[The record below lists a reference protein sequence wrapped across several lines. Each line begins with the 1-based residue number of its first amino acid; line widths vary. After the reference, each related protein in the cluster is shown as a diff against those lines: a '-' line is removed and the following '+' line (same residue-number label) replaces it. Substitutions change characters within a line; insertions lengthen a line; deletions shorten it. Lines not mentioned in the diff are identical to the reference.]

1 MARHACV
8 VSQTHATQSCAGG
21 AHRSIQ
27 EFYMSRFWKIALI
40 VIAVIVVAA
49 VGFRLLH
56 KATPAGAA
64 SAQSATKSKGGKDGK
79 DETPPVPVTVVPV
92 VKQNVPVYLTALGTV
107 QALNTVTVN
116 PQVGGQLLSL
126 EFTEGQPV
134 KKGQVLAQI
143 DPRTYQAAHDQA
155 VARQRQDQA
164 LLETAKSN
172 LARSQDLAAKGYI
185 SRQDLDTLHNTAAQY
200 AAAVAADAASVRDS
214 QVQLAYTKVI
224 SPIDGL
230 AGIRNVD
237 PGNVV
242 TTSTGLVTLTQLH
255 PINVMFTLPEQNL
268 DMVRTAAAQEGA
280 VLQVTALDRTDA
292 HPIAS
297 GGVLKVIDNQ
307 IDTSTGTFRLKSEFQ
322 NDKNELW
329 PGQFVNVQLLVSTV
343 DGGLVIPAQAVQRGP
358 DGDYVYQVQAD
369 STVKMQAVVVAGEVG
384 DSHVMIGS
392 GLKVGERVVT
402 EGQFRLKPGSKVNAL
417 KPGEV
422 PAAPTAA
429 ELEKAKQ
436 SSKGGRRRG

>member
-1 MARHACV
+1 
-8 VSQTHATQSCAGG
+8 
-21 AHRSIQ
+21 
-27 EFYMSRFWKIALI
+27 
-40 VIAVIVVAA
+40 
-49 VGFRLLH
+49 
-56 KATPAGAA
+56 
-64 SAQSATKSKGGKDGK
+64 
-79 DETPPVPVTVVPV
+79 
-92 VKQNVPVYLTALGTV
+92 VPVYLTALGTV
-107 QALNTVTVN
+107 QALNTVNVS
-116 PQVGGQLLSL
+116 PQVNGQLLSL

-134 KKGQVLAQI
+134 KKGQLLAQI
-143 DPRTYQAAHDQA
+143 DPRTYQAAYDQV
-155 VARQRQDQA
+155 VARKRQDQA
-164 LLETAKSN
+164 LLDTAKSN
-172 LARSQDLAAKGYI
+172 LARSQDLAGKGYI
-185 SRQDLDTLHNTAAQY
+185 SKQDLDTLRNTTAQY
-200 AAAVAADAASVRDS
+200 QAAVSADAASVRDS
-214 QVQLAYTKVI
+214 QVQLNYTKVI

-230 AGIRNVD
+230 AGIRGVD

-242 TTSTGLVTLTQLH
+242 STSSTIVTLTQLH

-268 DMVRTAAAQEGA
+268 ELVRKAASQEGA
-280 VLQVTALDRTDA
+280 ALQVAALDRTDA

-307 IDTSTGTFRLKSEFQ
+307 IDTTTGTFRLKSEFP
-322 NDKNELW
+322 NAKNELW

-392 GLKVGERVVT
+392 GLQAGDRIVT

-422 PAAPTAA
+422 PALPSAS
-429 ELEKAKQ
+429 EVDKAK
-436 SSKGGRRRG
+436 KNNTGGGRHRG

>member
-1 MARHACV
+1 
-8 VSQTHATQSCAGG
+8 
-21 AHRSIQ
+21 
-27 EFYMSRFWKIALI
+27 MSRFWKIALI

-56 KATPAGAA
+56 KPAPAGPA

-143 DPRTYQAAHDQA
+143 DPRTYQAAYDQA
-155 VARQRQDQA
+155 AAKQRQDQA

-172 LARSQDLAAKGYI
+172 LTRSQDLAAKGYI
-185 SRQDLDTLHNTAAQY
+185 SKQDLDTLRNTAAQY
-200 AAAVAADAASVRDS
+200 AAMVAADAASVRDS

-242 TTSTGLVTLTQLH
+242 TTSTGIVTLTQLH

-268 DMVRTAAAQEGA
+268 DMVRAAAAQEGA
-280 VLQVTALDRTDA
+280 SLQVTALDRTDA

-307 IDTSTGTFRLKSEFQ
+307 IDTSTGTFRLKSEFP

-369 STVKMQAVVVAGEVG
+369 STVKMQAVAVAGEVG

-392 GLKVGERVVT
+392 GLKVGDRVVT

-436 SSKGGRRRG
+436 NSKGGGRRRG

>member
-1 MARHACV
+1 
-8 VSQTHATQSCAGG
+8 
-21 AHRSIQ
+21 
-27 EFYMSRFWKIALI
+27 MSRFWKIALI

-56 KATPAGAA
+56 KPGPAGSASTQAA
-64 SAQSATKSKGGKDGK
+64 SKSKDGK

-92 VKQNVPVYLTALGTV
+92 VRQNVPVYLTALGTV

-134 KKGQVLAQI
+134 KKGQLLAQI
-143 DPRTYQAAHDQA
+143 DPRTYQAAYDQA

-164 LLETAKSN
+164 QLETAKSN
-172 LARSQDLAAKGYI
+172 LARSQDLAAQGYI
-185 SRQDLDTLHNTAAQY
+185 SKQDLDTLRNTAAQY
-200 AAAVAADAASVRDS
+200 EAAVAADAASVRDT
-214 QVQLAYTKVI
+214 QVQLNYTRVL

-230 AGIRNVD
+230 AGIRAVD

-242 TTSTGLVTLTQLH
+242 TTSSAIVTLTQLH

-268 DMVRTAAAQEGA
+268 DMVRSAAAKDGA
-280 VLQVTALDRTDA
+280 ALQVTALDRTDA

-297 GGVLKVIDNQ
+297 GGVLKVVDNQ
-307 IDTSTGTFRLKSEFQ
+307 IDTSTGTFRLKSEFP
-322 NDKNELW
+322 NANNELW
-329 PGQFVNVQLLVSTV
+329 PGQFVNVRLLVNTV

-369 STVKMQAVVVAGEVG
+369 STVKMQAVTVAGEVG
-384 DSHVMIGS
+384 DSHVMIGT
-392 GLKVGERVVT
+392 GLKAGDRVVT

-436 SSKGGRRRG
+436 NSKGGGRRRG